1 MRVWDLP
8 IRLFHW
14 LLVILVAVS
23 WLSAE
28 ERRMDIHLLSGLG
41 VLGLV
46 TFRLLWGLF
55 GSSTAR
61 FASFVRGPGAV
72 IAYLRGQGGE
82 KRAGHNPLGA
92 LSVVALLALLV
103 VQVGTGLFASDTD
116 GLDYGPLNFLVSY
129 DLAETLSDIHET
141 AFDLLTVL
149 IALHLAAIAFYL
161 FARRR
166 NLLRPMVT
174 GRDPQVTSGEM
185 VPAGPLRF
193 LLAAVPAAAFAYA
206 AGQGFYL

>member
-46 TFRLLWGLF
+46 VFRLLWGLF

-61 FASFVRGPGAV
+61 FAAFVRGPRAV

-82 KRAGHNPLGA
+82 KRAGHHPLGA
-92 LSVVALLALLV
+92 LSVVALLGLLA
-103 VQVGTGLFASDTD
+103 VQAGTGLFASDTD
-116 GLDYGPLNFLVSY
+116 GLDYGPLNFLVGY
-129 DLAETLSDIHET
+129 GTAETLTDIHET
-141 AFDLLTVL
+141 AFDLLSVL
-149 IALHLAAIAFYL
+149 IGLHLLAVAFCL
-161 FARRR
+161 VARRR
-166 NLLRPMVT
+166 NLIRPMIT
-174 GRDPQVTSGEM
+174 GRDPQATAGEL

-193 LLAAVPAAAFAYA
+193 LLAAMAAAAFAYA
-206 AGQGFYL
+206 AGEGFFL

>member
-8 IRLFHW
+8 TRAFHW
-14 LLVILVAVS
+14 LLVILMAVS
-23 WLSAE
+23 WFSAE
-28 ERRMDIHLLSGLG
+28 ERRMDIHLISGLT

-46 TFRLLWGLF
+46 VFRLLWGLF

-72 IAYLRGQGGE
+72 LAYLRGHGAE

-92 LSVVALLALLV
+92 LSVVALLGLLA
-103 VQVGTGLFASDTD
+103 VQVGSGLFASDTD

-129 DLAETLSDIHET
+129 DMADILTDIHET
-141 AFDLLTVL
+141 SFDLLLALV
-149 IALHLAAIAFYL
+149 ALHVAAVLFYL
-161 FARRR
+161 FVRRR

-174 GRDPQVTSGEM
+174 GRDPGVIAGEM

-193 LLAAVPAAAFAYA
+193 VLAAILAAGFAWA
-206 AGQGFYL
+206 AGQGFFL

>member
-46 TFRLLWGLF
+46 VFRLLWGLF

-61 FASFVRGPGAV
+61 FATFVRGPGAV
-72 IAYLRGQGGE
+72 IAHLRGQGGE

-92 LSVVALLALLV
+92 LSVVALLAVLV

-149 IALHLAAIAFYL
+149 IVLHLAAVAFYL
-161 FARRR
+161 LARRR

-174 GRDPQVTSGEM
+174 GRDPQVNAGEM

-193 LLAAVPAAAFAYA
+193 VLAAVPAAAFAYA
-206 AGQGFYL
+206 AGQGFFL